1 MNDIKKLAQVKKL
14 SGKRTQLMNKV
25 QILDSQIN
33 SLLSEVQTKKEV
45 IKQDFPKPGSGPEK
59 LCKVMSGRPKSKEE
73 IAEKAGLTV
82 GTVSLY
88 LHQYHCF
95 KSAGRGKGYIYIKSK
110 GEKK

>member
-1 MNDIKKLAQVKKL
+1 MDNMKPLSQLKKITEQRNKLMVKIN
-14 SGKRTQLMNKV
+14 R
-25 QILDSQIN
+25 LDSQID
-33 SLLSEVQTKKEV
+33 SILEGIQTKKVVE
-45 IKQDFPKPGSGPEK
+45 KQDHPKPGSGPAK
-59 LCKVMSGRPKSKEE
+59 LCKVMSSKPKTKEE
-73 IAEKAGLTV
+73 IAKISGLSV